1 MFYRMFLSGYYIF
14 MTSQNWRPYPTGEL
28 LNLVSMVVVIS
39 ILFILLMSL
48 AAGGM
53 ALALSVVFLIR
64 FLLEDSALR
73 TQFGKWL
80 SRLSSTGQ
88 MRNFE
93 VRNKTVATRLG
104 RKK

>member
-1 MFYRMFLSGYYIF
+1 MFLSDYYIF
-14 MTSQNWRPYPTGEL
+14 MTSQNWHSSPTSEL

-53 ALALSVVFLIR
+53 ALALSVVFLIQL
-64 FLLEDSALR
+64 LLEDSAPG
-73 TQFGKWL
+73 TQFRKWL

-88 MRNFE
+88 IRNFE
-93 VRNKTVATRLG
+93 VRNKTVTTRLG